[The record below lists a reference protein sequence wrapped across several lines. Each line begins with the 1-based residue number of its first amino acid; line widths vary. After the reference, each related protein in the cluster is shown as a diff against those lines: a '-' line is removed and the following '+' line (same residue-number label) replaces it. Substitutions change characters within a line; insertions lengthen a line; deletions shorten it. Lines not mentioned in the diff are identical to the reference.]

1 MYIVLCFSMFFW
13 KIIAL
18 PHQEHFAQSVSP
30 NAMTGMADSGVV
42 MIAICFILLPQWCFS
57 QMCGMDLA
65 GLKWGVVTPDAL
77 RAGLLQFF
85 FRKAVAFVVCFM
97 HAKVGSHLGI
107 FECPVFFVVFFLLCL
122 CMHDIHN
129 MHDHALCFSVD
140 TNVAKLV
147 CITFMKHACMHA
159 SSTSC
164 MWLGDIWLRLV
175 LWYGSFWAGITFGY
189 RMGQHGWSQGKSPAA
204 FHRPGF
210 QEQQD
215 QTE

>member
-1 MYIVLCFSMFFW
+1 MF
-13 KIIAL
+13 
-18 PHQEHFAQSVSP
+18 QSNVWHGFGRIEVGSCHARCSTSWVAT
-30 NAMTGMADSGVV
+30 N
-42 MIAICFILLPQWCFS
+42 
-57 QMCGMDLA
+57 
-65 GLKWGVVTPDAL
+65 
-77 RAGLLQFF
+77 F

-175 LWYGSFWAGITFGY
+175 L
-189 RMGQHGWSQGKSPAA
+189 
-204 FHRPGF
+204 
-210 QEQQD
+210 
-215 QTE
+215 